1 VFIEL
6 YHEGDLMKAVIVQP
20 FYLPWMGYF
29 GMIDQADIFVFAD
42 NLQFVKKSWQR
53 RNKIKTNTGNP
64 QWVTIP
70 VTGKYRQN
78 INEIEIN
85 SSMKYK
91 HKNGLL
97 DWKENHWNLIS
108 NSYAKSP
115 YFDDYKDG
123 IKEILFSDCKMLS
136 DFDIFAAK
144 KVSELL
150 GLNLPDFIKS
160 SDMDNAKGK
169 KVDFILNVCNE
180 LGADEYVS
188 GPSAKNYIDFKGFQ
202 KFEQDNI
209 ELFWFEYSHPV
220 YPQIGNEFLP
230 YLSVIDLLFN
240 TGEKAGEYIQNG
252 LKNCLQKEDGCDLIK
267 DGGNHNDQ

>member
-1 VFIEL
+1 
-6 YHEGDLMKAVIVQP
+6 MKAVIVQP

-53 RNKIKTNTGNP
+53 RNKIKTDTGNS

-70 VTGKYRQN
+70 VIGKYRQN

-85 SSMKYK
+85 SSMEYK

-108 NSYAKSP
+108 NAYSKAP
-115 YFDDYKDG
+115 YFDDYKDD
-123 IKEILFSDCKMLS
+123 IKEILSIDCKMLS
-136 DFDIFAAK
+136 EFDIFAVEK
-144 KVSELL
+144 ISELL

-160 SDMDNAKGK
+160 SDMDNANGK

-188 GPSAKNYIDFKGFQ
+188 GPAAKNYIDHEGFQ
-202 KFEQDNI
+202 KFVKDGV

-252 LKNCLQKEDGCDLIK
+252 LENCLQKEDGCDLIK